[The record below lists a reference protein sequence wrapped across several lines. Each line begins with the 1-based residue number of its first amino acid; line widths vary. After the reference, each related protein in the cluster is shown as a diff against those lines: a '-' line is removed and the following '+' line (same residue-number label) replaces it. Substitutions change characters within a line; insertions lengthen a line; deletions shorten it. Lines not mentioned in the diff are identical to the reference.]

1 MGRVPRPDPIAPLQ
15 NPLSVPLRPFPL
27 FMSDPSPAPSK
38 DFIREIIDTDLAS
51 GKHSG
56 TVTRFP
62 PEPNGYLHLGH
73 AKSICLNFGIAEEY
87 GGRCH
92 LRFDD
97 TNPTKEEV
105 EYVESIQAD
114 IRWLGFDWGE
124 HLYFA
129 SDYFE
134 QLYAW
139 AVHLVENGKAY
150 VDDQTAEEIRVGR
163 GNLQTPGTASPYRE
177 RTVAENLDLLAR
189 MRAGE
194 FADGAKVLRAKIDM
208 AHPNLNLRDPV
219 LYRILHAEHHRTG
232 DQWCLYPMYDFTHGQ
247 SDALEHITHS
257 LCTLE
262 FENHRALYDWFLEN
276 LPVPS
281 RPRQIEFS
289 RLNLNYTV
297 MSKRKL
303 LQLVTEGRVSG
314 WDDPRMPTIS
324 GIRRRG
330 YPPEAIRQFCKTIG
344 ITKFESTN
352 DIALLEAAVREVL
365 NRTASRYMAVL
376 DPIKVVITNY
386 PEDLVEEMEAANHPE
401 DPAAGTRHVPFSREL
416 YIEREDFMEV
426 PPPKYFRLSPGK
438 EVRLRSGYF
447 LRCDEVVKDAAG
459 EILELRCTY
468 DPATRGGENPP
479 DGRKVKA
486 TIHWVSAPHAIEAEV
501 RLYDR
506 LFASEFPDR
515 GEGSF
520 LDHLNPDSLKV
531 LTNAKLE
538 RNLAEIAPGETV
550 QFERLGYFCADPD
563 GVPGKPVFNRT
574 VGLRDAWA
582 KAKG

>member
-1 MGRVPRPDPIAPLQ
+1 MTAPAT
-15 NPLSVPLRPFPL
+15 
-27 FMSDPSPAPSK
+27 PAPK
-38 DFIREIIDTDLAS
+38 DFIREIIDEDLAS

-73 AKSICLNFGIAEEY
+73 AKSICLNFGIAREY

-105 EYVESIQAD
+105 EYVESIKTD

-134 QLYAW
+134 QLYDW
-139 AVHLVENGKAY
+139 AVSLIREGKAY
-150 VDDQTAEEIRVGR
+150 VDDQTADEIRKTR
-163 GNLQTPGTASPYRE
+163 GDLQTPGTASPFRE
-177 RTVAENLDLLAR
+177 RPVEENLDLFAR

-194 FADGAKVLRAKIDM
+194 FGDGEKVLRAKIDM

-232 DQWCLYPMYDFTHGQ
+232 KRWCIYPMYDYTHGQ

-262 FENHRALYDWFLEN
+262 FENHRPLYDWFLEN

-289 RLNLNYTV
+289 RLNLTYTV

-303 LQLVTEGRVSG
+303 LQLVNEKYVSG
-314 WDDPRMPTIS
+314 WDDPRMPTLS
-324 GIRRRG
+324 GVRRRG
-330 YPPEAIRQFCKTIG
+330 YPPEALRNFCKTIG

-352 DIALLEAAVREVL
+352 DFALLEAAVREVL
-365 NRTASRYMAVL
+365 NRTAPRYMAVL
-376 DPIKVVITNY
+376 DPIKVVLTNY
-386 PEDLVEEMEAANHPE
+386 PADQVEEMEAMNNPE
-401 DPAAGTRHVPFSREL
+401 DPTAGSRLVPFSREL
-416 YIEREDFMEV
+416 YIDREDFMEV
-426 PPPKYFRLSPGK
+426 PPPKYFRLSPGT

-447 LRCDEVVKDAAG
+447 IRCHEVVKDAAG
-459 EILELRCTY
+459 EIIELHCTY
-468 DPATRGGENPP
+468 DPETRSGSNPP

-486 TIHWVSAPHAIEAEV
+486 TIHWVSAAHAIDAEV

-506 LFASEFPDR
+506 LFAAEFPDR

-520 LDHLNPDSLKV
+520 LDHLNPESLKV
-531 LTNAKLE
+531 LPNAKLE
-538 RNLAEIAPGETV
+538 RNLASVAVGGTV

-563 GVPGKPVFNRT
+563 GTTERPVFNRT
-574 VGLRDAWA
+574 VSLKDAWA
-582 KAKG
+582 KAKGQG

>member
-1 MGRVPRPDPIAPLQ
+1 MLPFIPVRMTEPAAP
-15 NPLSVPLRPFPL
+15 
-27 FMSDPSPAPSK
+27 ASK
-38 DFIREIIDTDLAS
+38 DFIREIIDEDLAS
-51 GKHSG
+51 GKHQG

-73 AKSICLNFGIAEEY
+73 AKSICLNFGIAREY

-105 EYVESIQAD
+105 EYVESIKTD

-134 QLYAW
+134 QLYEW
-139 AVHLVENGKAY
+139 AVHLIKEGKAY
-150 VDDQTAEEIRVGR
+150 VDDQTAEEIRKTR
-163 GNLQTPGTASPYRE
+163 GDLQTPGVESPWRG
-177 RTVAENLDLLAR
+177 RTVEENLGLFTR

-194 FADGAKVLRAKIDM
+194 FKDGEKVLRAKIDM

-232 DQWCLYPMYDFTHGQ
+232 DAWCLYPMYDYTHGQ
-247 SDALEHITHS
+247 SDALEHVTHS

-330 YPPEAIRQFCKTIG
+330 YPPEAIRNFCKTIG
-344 ITKFESTN
+344 ITKYESTN
-352 DIALLEAAVREVL
+352 DFALLEAAVREVL
-365 NRTASRYMAVL
+365 NRTAPRYMAVL
-376 DPIKVVITNY
+376 DPIKVVLTNY
-386 PEDLVEEMEAANHPE
+386 PEDLVEEMEAMNNPE
-401 DPAAGTRHVPFSREL
+401 DPAAGSRKVPFSREL
-416 YIEREDFMEV
+416 YIDREDFMEV
-426 PPPKYFRLSPGK
+426 PPPKYFRLSPGT

-447 LRCDEVVKDAAG
+447 IRCEEVVKDAAG
-459 EILELRCTY
+459 EILELHCSY
-468 DPATRGGENPP
+468 DPETRSGSNPP

-486 TIHWVSAPHAIEAEV
+486 TIHWVSARHALDAEV

-506 LFASEFPDR
+506 LFAAEFPDR

-531 LTNAKLE
+531 LANAKLE
-538 RNLAEIAPGETV
+538 RNLTSVGVGETV
-550 QFERLGYFCADPD
+550 QFERLGYFCADPEST
-563 GVPGKPVFNRT
+563 PGKPVFNRT
-574 VGLRDAWA
+574 VGLKDAWA
-582 KAKG
+582 KAKGQS

>member
-1 MGRVPRPDPIAPLQ
+1 M
-15 NPLSVPLRPFPL
+15 SVPPP
-27 FMSDPSPAPSK
+27 PSK
-38 DFIREIIDTDLAS
+38 DFIREIIDEDLAS
-51 GKHSG
+51 GKHTG

-97 TNPTKEEV
+97 TNPIKEEI
-105 EYVESIQAD
+105 EYVDSIQDD

-134 QLYAW
+134 QLYEW
-139 AVHLVENGKAY
+139 ALHLIQEGKAY
-150 VDDQTAEEIRVGR
+150 VDEQSAEEIRRTR
-163 GNLQTPGTASPYRE
+163 GDLQSPGSPSPWRDRPVE
-177 RTVAENLDLLAR
+177 ESHALFVK

-194 FADGAKVLRAKIDM
+194 FADGEKVLRARIDM
-208 AHPNLNLRDPV
+208 AHPNLNMRDPV
-219 LYRILHAEHHRTG
+219 LYRILRADHHRTG
-232 DQWCLYPMYDFTHGQ
+232 DKWCIYPMYDFTHGQ

-262 FENHRALYDWFLEN
+262 FENHRPLYDWFLEN

-303 LQLVTEGRVSG
+303 LQLVTEGHVSG
-314 WDDPRMPTIS
+314 WDDPRLPTLR

-330 YPPEAIRQFCKTIG
+330 YPPEAIRAFCKTIG
-344 ITKFESTN
+344 ITKFQSTN
-352 DIALLEAAVREVL
+352 DIALLENAVREVL
-365 NRTASRYMAVL
+365 NREAPRYMAVL
-376 DPIKVVITNY
+376 DPIRVVLTNY
-386 PEDLVEEMEAANHPE
+386 PEDQVEEMEAVINPEKPE
-401 DPAAGTRHVPFSREL
+401 DGTRLVPFSREL
-416 YIEREDFMEV
+416 YIEREDFMED
-426 PPPKYFRLSPGK
+426 PPKKFFRLSPGR

-447 LRCDEVVKDAAG
+447 IRCEEVIKDDAG
-459 EILELRCTY
+459 EIVELRCTY
-468 DPATRGGENPP
+468 DPTTRGGENPA

-486 TIHWVSAPHAIEAEV
+486 TIHWVSAAHAIDAEI

-506 LFASEFPDR
+506 LFRSEAPDR
-515 GEGSF
+515 EDGSF
-520 LDHLNPDSLKV
+520 LDHLNPDSLQI
-531 LTNAKLE
+531 LTGAKLE
-538 RNLAEIAPGETV
+538 SNLAKVAPGETV
-550 QFERLGYFCADPD
+550 QFERLGYFCADLD
-563 GVPGKPVFNRT
+563 STADALVFNRT